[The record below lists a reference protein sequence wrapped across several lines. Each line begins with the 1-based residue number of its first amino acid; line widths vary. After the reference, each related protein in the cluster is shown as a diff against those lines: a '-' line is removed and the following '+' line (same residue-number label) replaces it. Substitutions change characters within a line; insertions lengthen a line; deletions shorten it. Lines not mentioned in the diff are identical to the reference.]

1 MATSVRIT
9 EGGRIVIPAEFR
21 RALGLN
27 VGDELLMQVED
38 GELRLFTLEQ
48 GIKRAQETYRKYVPA
63 NRDLVGEL
71 IRERHAEAECG

>member
-21 RALGLN
+21 RALGLS
-27 VGDELLMQVED
+27 VGDELLMRMED

-48 GIKRAQETYRKYVPA
+48 GIKRAQDTYRKYVSPD
-63 NRDLVGEL
+63 RDLVDEL
-71 IRERHAEAECG
+71 IKERHAEAERE

>member
-27 VGDELLMQVED
+27 VGDEPLMQVED

-71 IRERHAEAECG
+71 IRERHAEAECE

>member
-1 MATSVRIT
+1 MATSVRMT

-27 VGDELLMQVED
+27 VGDELLMRLED

-48 GIKRAQETYRKYVPA
+48 GIKRAQETYRKYVPPD
-63 NRDLVGEL
+63 RDLVDVL
-71 IRERHAEAECG
+71 IRERHAEAERE

>member
-27 VGDELLMQVED
+27 VGDELLMQLED

-63 NRDLVGEL
+63 DRDLVDEL
-71 IRERHAEAECG
+71 IRERHAEAERE

>member
-1 MATSVRIT
+1 MATSVRMT

-27 VGDELLMQVED
+27 VGDELLMRLED

-63 NRDLVGEL
+63 DRDLVDEL
-71 IRERHAEAECG
+71 IRERHAEAERE

>member
-1 MATSVRIT
+1 MATSVRMT

-27 VGDELLMQVED
+27 VGDELLMRLED

-48 GIKRAQETYRKYVPA
+48 GIKRAQETYRKYVPPD
-63 NRDLVGEL
+63 RDLVDEL
-71 IRERHAEAECG
+71 IRERHAEAERE

>member
-27 VGDELLMQVED
+27 VGDEVLMQVED

-63 NRDLVGEL
+63 DRDLVDEL
-71 IRERHAEAECG
+71 IRERHAEAERE

>member
-1 MATSVRIT
+1 MAASVRIT

-71 IRERHAEAECG
+71 IRERHAEAECE

>member
-71 IRERHAEAECG
+71 IRERHAEAECE

>member
-1 MATSVRIT
+1 MATTVRIT

-27 VGDELLMQVED
+27 VGDELLMQLED

-63 NRDLVGEL
+63 DRDLVDEL
-71 IRERHAEAECG
+71 IRERHAEAERE

>member
-9 EGGRIVIPAEFR
+9 EGGRIVIPVEFR

-38 GELRLFTLEQ
+38 GEMRLFTPEQ
-48 GIKRAQETYRKYVPA
+48 GIKRAQEIIRQYVPEGVCLS
-63 NRDLVGEL
+63 DEL
-71 IRERHAEAECG
+71 IADRRAEAERE

>member
-1 MATSVRIT
+1 MAASVRIT

-71 IRERHAEAECG
+71 IRERHAEAERE